1 MSQPFV
7 KHHQRLFAGGVST
20 NASPQ
25 SRQFP
30 EPIVYQYT
38 LYYPGNIPLVI
49 TAGHGGSST
58 PGERTGLKMT
68 HQFKQIP
75 DLATTSEV
83 IDISS
88 FSESVAYNAKDDT
101 KDGGDLMPW
110 MPPRDQSRG
119 GNFKKD
125 LNTHSMALNLANA
138 VSCLTSRESKS
149 GSARDGLLSRE
160 ESRNHIMTGIPE
172 RCQAQGPWGDDDS
185 DSPFPPSPAPS
196 HSPSLVYSTTSLPS
210 HASSGPNSR
219 LDDPTRMHYR
229 SAFAQ
234 NYPHVIVFRVPRR
247 FVDVNRNIVGEN
259 AIADHPVSEAA
270 WREYHGLIDHVQKMA
285 LQNQKQQKPLQ
296 EDEFLQIVP
305 DRELKEGQGL
315 SASRGQQSHWS
326 LPIASSAFLSSA
338 PSSSASSGLLLDIHG
353 HAHSTNLIEIGYL
366 FNGSILA
373 MDDDLLNAHA
383 HTLAKESSIRSLISR
398 VVQSDSCADPE
409 RNVPDEPSQ
418 GQSKIKNMSLS
429 TLLRG
434 RDESLGGMFQYQG
447 LNSVPSPGHQ
457 APCQECIYF
466 FGGYTT
472 QAHVSR
478 DPSFDTIQLE
488 LPKTLR
494 LVEKE
499 EGREISMKL
508 GKAVV
513 EFMARYYGVF
523 EDHPRSP
530 VVTVETTNQVDEIKN
545 VLVSASEVAPNR
557 SQRESLWTIQ
567 SPPSPQQQ
575 QQRQHRQQQRR
586 QQHQAQRNDGRHH
599 HRRVGSEAGENH
611 SGDSDI
617 EDRAMSD
624 SKKSTRQHPEMKH
637 QSSRL

>member
-138 VSCLTSRESKS
+138 VSCLTSRDSKS
-149 GSARDGLLSRE
+149 EGARDGLLPRD
-160 ESRNHIMTGIPE
+160 ESRKHNMTEIPE
-172 RCQAQGPWGDDDS
+172 RCQTQGPWGDDDS
-185 DSPFPPSPAPS
+185 DSPFPPSPVPS
-196 HSPSLVYSTTSLPS
+196 HSPSIMHSTTSRPS
-210 HASSGPNSR
+210 HASSSPNSR
-219 LDDPTRMHYR
+219 LDDPTRMHHR
-229 SAFAQ
+229 SAFAH

-296 EDEFLQIVP
+296 DDEFLQIAH
-305 DRELKEGQGL
+305 DRELKEGQG
-315 SASRGQQSHWS
+315 
-326 LPIASSAFLSSA
+326 SSA
-338 PSSSASSGLLLDIHG
+338 G

-398 VVQSDSCADPE
+398 VVQFDSCVDSE
-409 RNVPDEPSQ
+409 RNVPDEQSQ
-418 GQSKIKNMSLS
+418 GQSKIKKMSLS

-434 RDESLGGMFQYQG
+434 QDESLGGMFQYQG
-447 LNSVPSPGHQ
+447 LNSVPSPVHQ

-499 EGREISMKL
+499 EGREIGMKL

-523 EDHPRSP
+523 EDHLRSP
-530 VVTVETTNQVDEIKN
+530 AVTVETTNQVDESKN
-545 VLVSASEVAPNR
+545 VLVSGLEVAPSR
-557 SQRESLWTIQ
+557 SRREPLWTIQ
-567 SPPSPQQQ
+567 NPPPPQQQRQHQQ
-575 QQRQHRQQQRR
+575 QQRQ
-586 QQHQAQRNDGRHH
+586 QQHQAQRNDGRHQ
-599 HRRVGSEAGENH
+599 HRRVESEAGENH

-624 SKKSTRQHPEMKH
+624 SKKSTRRHPEMTR